1 MSPPDIAHAREND
14 DVFVLVMLVL
24 VAGADAVFSEG
35 LAFATAAALALALA
49 NVAHE
54 GIVQGAM
61 TLQLLKSDDEGKL
74 AATTAF
80 ALGMVLLGN

>member
-1 MSPPDIAHAREND
+1 MSPPDIPHAREND

-35 LAFATAAALALALA
+35 LAFATAAALALA